1 MNSKK
6 KDYTSA
12 IQNLLYCFPLYNYIN
27 KDEVNILVIGYSDI
41 SEKFI
46 DFAFEVAQVSGYKLH
61 ITVVSDD
68 VDTKAKYLNGRPS
81 FTKFFNVDEQLV
93 DDSYGTLL
101 FNTVSFGNVEDDM
114 FEILLNN
121 ENKKYAYLFVGSES
135 DDFNLAIAKV
145 CDDCRNL
152 LESNFVINCVAE
164 TDSKDDSV
172 NFIRRNDSIEKHE
185 DYKTLKS
192 MAFNCHLVWNYSNM
206 LDMRKL
212 QRQFLSNYNYISCFS
227 YVISLKYKLAS
238 IGMEFLD
245 ATAPERFYNLINSKN
260 PSDKKIIENMIANEH
275 KRWNVNMICRGYRN
289 VTSMEKFVNGIE
301 TKANGYHPCLVR
313 GTGVL
318 GLSNDEWKNNNCEKW
333 DKAKSKE
340 INSLDELD
348 KVSVLLHRE
357 YKTFANKNRSKNLIS
372 QSDIDSILKLLEN
385 NIKAK
390 KVFDKYYICLQEIS
404 AGNSAKTS
412 LYEHYY
418 SALIKEVNNLPMDQ
432 AKIIRKRINTL
443 VTAFNVILES
453 EKYIDYKQYDADLI
467 SKIPFILTYKSN
479 LHIGIPIDLINI
491 KPSVNSLAFRTVES
505 ALLINPSRITYICE
519 FEKGDL
525 NNLKRILEYAIKSM
539 ISHHLRSVINICL
552 LTSCS
557 LTEKEINTI
566 TDVSD
571 RINSVE
577 IIKDEDNFVNY
588 SRRRHLQIFEFNR
601 TRSSS
606 IIERYEYCS
615 KSNYKYNRNKNKF
628 ITTNCNEVRY
638 IAFKQFLKISDL
650 FEFKNS
656 IDDYSFP
663 DMQKDYMYFWSKYK
677 SKSEAENIK
686 SSPESIWKALCELLS
701 EQDKNN
707 KFEIKDIKK
716 ENIRKEYLVERVCL
730 EAINKLCKQ
739 VKKANG
745 EISCKIELHSNNS
758 FNVSINA
765 PSGFHKVIESLLY
778 DTYKLYDSN
787 SININVYNEKAF
799 LYYNSLNTGV
809 ICSETIKKALDKFK
823 NVNFEDIKRLLDEIQ
838 GKGYIRKLVC
848 NVEKGISFSYCTH
861 QVKEVMIQS
870 GRILELYVYYKLLET
885 GLFDDIANS
894 VEIHWGNEEAENE
907 IDIIATQ
914 GYKVLIIECKAQISL
929 IQDYYNKLSRLDSDY
944 GLNSI
949 PVIVAD
955 TLEINKYAEDNQKM
969 IEIGNRV
976 GIHTVFSKNDISNI
990 GLTLQSIVKN
1000 S

>member
-12 IQNLLYCFPLYNYIN
+12 IQYLLYRFPLYNYIN
-27 KDEVNILVIGYSDI
+27 NEEVNILVIGYSDI

-46 DFAFEVAQVSGYKLH
+46 DFAFEMAQVSGYKLR

-68 VDTKAKYLNGRPS
+68 ADAKEKYLNERPT
-81 FTKFFNVDEQLV
+81 FLKFFNVDEELV
-93 DDSYGTLL
+93 DDNYGTLL
-101 FNTVSFGNVEDDM
+101 FNTATFGNIEDDM

-121 ENKKYAYLFVGSES
+121 ESNKYAYLFIGSDS

-152 LESNFVINCVAE
+152 LDSNFVINCVAE
-164 TDSKDDSV
+164 IDNEDDSV
-172 NFIRRNDSIEKHE
+172 NYIQRNDSIEKHQ

-245 ATAPERFYNLINSKN
+245 ATAPERFNNLINSKN
-260 PSDKKIIENMIANEH
+260 PSDKKVIENMIANEH
-275 KRWNVNMICRGYRN
+275 KRWNVNMICRGFKK
-289 VTSMEKFVNGIE
+289 VTSMEKLVNGIE
-301 TKANGYHPCLVR
+301 TKSNGYHPCLVR
-313 GTGVL
+313 STGAL

-333 DKAKSKE
+333 DNAKSKE

-348 KVSVLLHRE
+348 RVSVLLHRE
-357 YKTFANKNRSKNLIS
+357 YKNRANKTKSKNLIS
-372 QSDIDSILKLLEN
+372 QSDIDSIHKLLEN

-390 KVFDKYYICLQEIS
+390 KVFDKYYICIQEIS

-418 SALIKEVNNLPMDQ
+418 SALIKEVRNLPTDQ

-443 VTAFNVILES
+443 ATTFSVILES
-453 EKYIDYKQYDADLI
+453 EKHIDYKQYDADLI

-479 LHIGIPIDLINI
+479 LHIGIPIDLMNI
-491 KPSVNSLAFRTVES
+491 KPSVNTSAFRIVES

-525 NNLKRILEYAIKSM
+525 SNLKRILEYAIKSM
-539 ISHHLRSVINICL
+539 ISHRLRALINICL

-566 TDVSD
+566 IDVSD
-571 RINSVE
+571 RIQSVE
-577 IIKDEDNFVNY
+577 IIKDEDDFVNY

-606 IIERYEYCS
+606 IIERYEYCC
-615 KSNYKYNRNKNKF
+615 KSSYKYNRNKNKC

-663 DMQKDYMYFWSKYK
+663 DMQEDYMDFWKMYK
-677 SKSEAENIK
+677 SKSG
-686 SSPESIWKALCELLS
+686 SESIWKALCDLLS

-730 EAINKLCKQ
+730 DAINKLCKQ

-745 EISCKIELHSNNS
+745 EISFQIELHSNNS

-765 PSGFHKVIESLLY
+765 PSGFHNVIEELLY
-778 DTYKLYDSN
+778 DTYKLYDPN
-787 SININVYNEKAF
+787 SINISVYKEKAF

-809 ICSETIKKALDKFK
+809 ICSETIKKTMDKFK
-823 NVNFEDIKRLLDEIQ
+823 NVTFADIKRLLDETQ
-838 GKGYIRKLVC
+838 SKGYIRKFVGDE
-848 NVEKGISFSYCTH
+848 VKGISFSYSTH
-861 QVKEVMIQS
+861 QVKEVMVQS
-870 GRILELYVYYKLLET
+870 GRILELFVYYKLLET

-914 GYKVLIIECKAQISL
+914 GYKVLIIECKAQTSL
-929 IQDYYNKLSRLDSDY
+929 NQDYYNKLSRLDSDY

-955 TLEINKYAEDNQKM
+955 TLGKDKYKEDNQKM

-976 GIHTVFSKNDISNI
+976 GIHTVFSKNDISKI